1 MRVFWSSLLSV
12 GCALALSGASTSIGV
27 VRSYGEFKV
36 DGAAV
41 RGNSTLL
48 TGDVVESATMNA
60 TANVGNA
67 ELTLLPASRVTVYK
81 DHTTLQKG
89 TTLLR
94 GASHSVEAGTL
105 RVVPSEAH
113 SLVTVGYSDKKVIS
127 ISTHAGAAEVF
138 TSNGQLLAS
147 LNPGG
152 ALAFEPGTGTGAG
165 ASASGARQAGANAP
179 VQLHGTLTAKDGKY
193 FVTMDGKL
201 YEVTSST
208 INLGSYV
215 GKVIDATASIVSVTP
230 DLTVV
235 AINTVT
241 AAAAAAGA
249 GLTAATVVVIV
260 GAATA
265 GVLGGL
271 AASGSFSGSNA
282 STP

>member
-1 MRVFWSSLLSV
+1 MRVLWSSFLII

-48 TGDVVESATMNA
+48 TGDVVESTTMNA

-67 ELTLLPASRVTVYK
+67 EVTLLPASRVTVYK
-81 DHTTLQKG
+81 DHTTLQTG
-89 TTLLR
+89 TTMLR
-94 GASHSVEAGTL
+94 GTSHSVEAGTL

-113 SLVTVGYSDKKVIS
+113 SLVTVGYNDKKVIS

-147 LNPGG
+147 LNSGG
-152 ALAFEPGTGTGAG
+152 ALAFEPGTGAG
-165 ASASGARQAGANAP
+165 SSASGARQAAANAP
-179 VQLHGTLTAKDGKY
+179 VQLHGTVTAKDGKY
-193 FVTMDGKL
+193 FVLMDGKL

-208 INLGSYV
+208 IKLSSYL

-235 AINTVT
+235 AVNTVT
-241 AAAAAAGA
+241 SAAAAAGA
-249 GLTAATVVVIV
+249 GLSAATIIVIV

-265 GVLGGL
+265 GIVGGL

-282 STP
+282 SVP

>member
-1 MRVFWSSLLSV
+1 MRVFWSSFLIA

-27 VRSYGEFKV
+27 VRSYGDFKV

-48 TGDVVESATMNA
+48 TGDVIESMTMNT
-60 TANVGNA
+60 TAKLGKA
-67 ELTLLPASRVTVYK
+67 EVTLLPDSRVTVYK

-94 GASHSVEAGTL
+94 GTSHSMEAGTL
-105 RVVPSEAH
+105 RIVPSEEH
-113 SLVTVGYSDKKVIS
+113 SLVQVGYSDKKVIS

-138 TSNGQLLAS
+138 TSKGELLAS

-152 ALAFEPGTGTGAG
+152 ALAFEPGPGTGAG
-165 ASASGARQAGANAP
+165 ASGARQAGANAP
-179 VQLHGTLTAKDGKY
+179 IQLHGTLTTKDGKY
-193 FVTMDGKL
+193 FVVMDGKL
-201 YEVTSST
+201 YQVTSST
-208 INLGSYV
+208 INLSSYV

-249 GLTAATVVVIV
+249 GLSTATILVIV
-260 GAATA
+260 GAGSA
-265 GVLGGL
+265 GIVGGL
-271 AASGSFSGSNA
+271 AAAGTFDSGNA

>member
-1 MRVFWSSLLSV
+1 MRVLWSSFLIF

-67 ELTLLPASRVTVYK
+67 EVTLLPASRVTVYK

-89 TTLLR
+89 TTMLR
-94 GASHSVEAGTL
+94 GASHSVEAGSL

-113 SLVTVGYSDKKVIS
+113 SLVTVGYNDKKVIT

-152 ALAFEPGTGTGAG
+152 ALAFEPGTGTGARD
-165 ASASGARQAGANAP
+165 SGARQAGANPP

-193 FVTMDGKL
+193 FVMMDGKL

-208 INLGSYV
+208 IKLSSYV

-249 GLTAATVVVIV
+249 GLSAVAIVVIV
-260 GAATA
+260 GAGTA
-265 GVLGGL
+265 AVLGGL

>member
-1 MRVFWSSLLSV
+1 
-12 GCALALSGASTSIGV
+12 
-27 VRSYGEFKV
+27 
-36 DGAAV
+36 
-41 RGNSTLL
+41 
-48 TGDVVESATMNA
+48 MNA

-67 ELTLLPASRVTVYK
+67 EVTLLPASRVTVYK

-89 TTLLR
+89 TTMLR

-113 SLVTVGYSDKKVIS
+113 SLVTVGYNDKKVIT

-152 ALAFEPGTGTGAG
+152 ALAFEPGTGAG
-165 ASASGARQAGANAP
+165 ASTSGGRQAGANAP

-193 FVTMDGKL
+193 FVMMDGKL
-201 YEVTSST
+201 YQVTSST
-208 INLGSYV
+208 INLASYV
-215 GKVIDATASIVSVTP
+215 GKVVDATASVVSVTP

-249 GLTAATVVVIV
+249 GLSAMGVVVIL

-271 AASGSFSGSNA
+271 AASGSFGGSNA